1 MTWRP
6 ADWSPLASSDPAPG
20 DPDDVAEIACEY
32 RDTALEI
39 ERQARV
45 LRALSTADGWDSEAG
60 KAFAKDAGQLAG
72 KLAKTHGRY
81 ATVSRELRNWAP
93 SLREAQRE
101 TLAALNDAKDAE
113 ARKRANQA
121 PAFSG
126 LRNLVEDRTD
136 EEEAADRRRQKAYDD
151 ASDDLAAAKRRCD
164 RAVDAMDDD
173 AERVARA
180 IRDASDDD
188 VKDGFWD
195 KLKGIVRDHVKLIK
209 WVAKIA
215 SWIGTAIAIVTIF
228 IVAAPFWLVA
238 LGVAAGVAAL
248 AGYAALAAAGEESW
262 VDAGLE
268 LFGLVTFGI
277 GKVLAKSVKAS
288 LGALRAAGASH
299 AGAAAAQ
306 KVLHQKRI
314 VLRAAEWGR
323 RVPLRP
329 VRRFAA
335 EQADRVYRAADDA
348 RAAARR
354 AVLEVPMPT
363 PSVLRR
369 IRSLDGDLA
378 QFADEQLRLGKSFS
392 RVPEVVRGLDD
403 VNRRLVTAV
412 RVKAVELG
420 TDIGNELR
428 VFDPLKDAL
437 KPRFTCE
444 VRPMR
449 W

>member
-20 DPDDVAEIACEY
+20 DPDDVAQIACDY

-45 LRALSTADGWDSEAG
+45 LRSLSTAEGWESEAG
-60 KAFAKDAGQLAG
+60 KVFAREAGELAG

-81 ATVSRELRNWAP
+81 AAVSRELRNWAP

-113 ARKRANQA
+113 SRRRANQA

-195 KLKGIVRDHVKLIK
+195 KVKGFVSDHAGLIR
-209 WVAKIA
+209 KIA
-215 SWIGTAIAIVTIF
+215 QIASAIATALAVLALF
-228 IVAAPFWLVA
+228 VALPFTLLLVVGLVA
-238 LGVAAGVAAL
+238 LGGFLALALAGEGSWVDVGFALVNLATLGVGRLLTHSAKGALAAVRGAASNFAGAQATARVLSQHRTSLGIARFVARTRIPLGPLRTPAVRHIREIRAAADAAGVAARE
-248 AGYAALAAAGEESW
+248 A
-262 VDAGLE
+262 
-268 LFGLVTFGI
+268 
-277 GKVLAKSVKAS
+277 
-288 LGALRAAGASH
+288 
-299 AGAAAAQ
+299 
-306 KVLHQKRI
+306 
-314 VLRAAEWGR
+314 VLRAPLTRPWTLTRGPALLQR
-323 RVPLRP
+323 FVQPSKLSRYQADAARVAREFSESPEVRTNLLKLQEI
-329 VRRFAA
+329 VRRTNRIEVGGIAL
-335 EQADRVYRAADDA
+335 DLADDA
-348 RAAARR
+348 
-354 AVLEVPMPT
+354 
-363 PSVLRR
+363 
-369 IRSLDGDLA
+369 
-378 QFADEQLRLGKSFS
+378 K
-392 RVPEVVRGLDD
+392 
-403 VNRRLVTAV
+403 
-412 RVKAVELG
+412 
-420 TDIGNELR
+420 
-428 VFDPLKDAL
+428 VFDSI
-437 KPRFTCE
+437 KPRFTRE
-444 VRPMR
+444 FRPMR